1 MSTLLSIKKEET
13 KARARNTL
21 HFMSLTRQEK
31 ESHSQDQRLE
41 WMAVRQEVNGPA
53 GNGQVL
59 LKFLLNAK
67 LFKDLQSQQSDEIEK
82 NQKTN

>member
-1 MSTLLSIKKEET
+1 
-13 KARARNTL
+13 
-21 HFMSLTRQEK
+21 
-31 ESHSQDQRLE
+31 
-41 WMAVRQEVNGPA
+41 MAVRQEVNGPA